1 VIARIAFRNIFRQRR
16 RSILTALMM
25 AGGFSLSSVSLG
37 ISEGSYD
44 RIIDMFTRDHTGHV
58 QVHPSGYLD
67 RPSIYKTIEA
77 PETLGVAL
85 AAYPGVV
92 AWAPRLYS
100 PALAFRG
107 KKTTGAQLVGIDPVR
122 EGKTTRLP
130 AKVSQGRFLAREPE
144 YGVLLASGLARIL
157 GAEIGHEIVLIA
169 QGADGSIANDLF
181 RVVGI
186 LGASGQVRQG
196 MRCYL
201 HMQAASEFLVLP
213 DRAHEVAV
221 LLDEHRNSRATA
233 AGLTATLGRPD
244 LDIDPWQVVEHQ
256 FYQAML
262 ADVKGTWITLAI
274 VMIIVAI
281 GVLNTVL
288 MTILERTR
296 EFGVLRSLGTR
307 PRDLFGMVVLETS
320 FLALLSLVPGVL
332 LGVGCNHLLSIYGI
346 PLPTAVE
353 YAGILFDSLT
363 GKNSLQTIALPGI
376 VVFVTAVVVSLLP
389 ALRAARI
396 IPVEAM
402 RAH

>member
-25 AGGFSLSSVSLG
+25 AGGFALSSVSLG

-58 QVHPSGYLD
+58 QIHRSGYLD
-67 RPSIYKTIEA
+67 RPSIYRTIGDPQA
-77 PETLGVAL
+77 LGAAVAQ
-85 AAYPGVV
+85 YPGVA

-107 KKTTGAQLVGIDPVR
+107 KKTTGAQLVGIDPER
-122 EGKTTRLP
+122 EGRTTRLP
-130 AKVSQGRFLAREPE
+130 AKINQGRFLTRKPE
-144 YGVLLASGLARIL
+144 YGILIASGLARIL
-157 GAEIGHEIVLIA
+157 AAEIGDEIVLIA

-201 HMQAASEFLVLP
+201 HIAAAREFLVLP
-213 DRAHEVAV
+213 DRAHEVAI
-221 LLDEHRNSRATA
+221 LLHEHRDSRAVA
-233 AGLTATLGRPD
+233 AGLTSALARPD
-244 LDIDPWQVVEHQ
+244 LDIDPWEVVEHQ
-256 FYQAML
+256 FYQAMR
-262 ADVKGTWITLAI
+262 ADVKGMWISLAI
-274 VMIIVAI
+274 IMIIVAV

-296 EFGVLRSLGTR
+296 EFGVLRAIGTR
-307 PRDLFGMVVLETS
+307 PRDVFALVVLETS
-320 FLALLSLVPGVL
+320 FLALLSLVPGII
-332 LGVGCNHLLSIYGI
+332 LGASCNHLLGIYGI
-346 PLPTAVE
+346 QLPTSVE
-353 YAGILFDSLT
+353 YGGVVFDSMT
-363 GKNSLQTIALPGI
+363 GKNSLRTLAVPGV

-396 IPVEAM
+396 VPVEAM
-402 RAH
+402 RSH